1 MNYYRIFAIC
11 RANNTTTARSTKL
24 FPFFCHI
31 MLNVG
36 LIYHHFQTSNAYHAK
51 MVSMMKQI
59 FGQGFSDTE
68 SFVLKKKNVG
78 GLDGL

>member
-24 FPFFCHI
+24 FPFFCHV

-36 LIYHHFQTSNAYHAK
+36 LICHYFQTLNAYHAK
-51 MVSMMKQI
+51 TTSMMKEI
-59 FGQGFSDTE
+59 FGQGFSDTK
-68 SFVLKKKNVG
+68 SFVLKKEKFWG
-78 GLDGL
+78 